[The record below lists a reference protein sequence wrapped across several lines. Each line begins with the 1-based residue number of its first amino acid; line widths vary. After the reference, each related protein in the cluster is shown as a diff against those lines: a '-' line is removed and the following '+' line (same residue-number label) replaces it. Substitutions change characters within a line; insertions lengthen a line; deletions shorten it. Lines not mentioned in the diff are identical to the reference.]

1 MLVNAW
7 LNVSTPTWQQ
17 SAVDTY
23 LRKNNASTFS
33 GFPHPENK
41 NFNSFGR
48 GYPDIS
54 AYGAFFPVLGV
65 NGDLNVQAGTSLSAP
80 IVASL
85 FTLSNQKL
93 VTDGYEKI
101 GYANPMLYWMAEE
114 CPDAFND
121 ITRGNN
127 QVGIH
132 GDACPYGYPTDSAWD
147 PVTGLGTI
155 RFDQFVQ
162 CAKIWQDNG
171 VSGRFENESKA
182 SASGSQSILVMAFNI
197 ALILHLS
204 V

>member
-65 NGDLNVQAGTSLSAP
+65 NGDLTVLMGTLQ
-80 IVASL
+80 I
-85 FTLSNQKL
+85 Q
-93 VTDGYEKI
+93 
-101 GYANPMLYWMAEE
+101 
-114 CPDAFND
+114 
-121 ITRGNN
+121 
-127 QVGIH
+127 H
-132 GDACPYGYPTDSAWD
+132 GT
-147 PVTGLGTI
+147 
-155 RFDQFVQ
+155 Q
-162 CAKIWQDNG
+162 
-171 VSGRFENESKA
+171 
-182 SASGSQSILVMAFNI
+182 
-197 ALILHLS
+197 
-204 V
+204 